1 MLVQKSER
9 IKDKHNVNDIV
20 YNVFI
25 NSFWMYQNILSV
37 SQSQILTDKL
47 DQEV

>member
-25 NSFWMYQNILSV
+25 NSFLDVSKYIICVTITNI
-37 SQSQILTDKL
+37 D
-47 DQEV
+47 